1 MRMPGIE
8 VDEAL
13 IANGI
18 YERGAALYSWHFG
31 GFEIP
36 LMILSYLG
44 ALKTW
49 IYNGIFAVWK
59 PSPLSLRL
67 PAMLAGAVAI
77 WLFFVFLD
85 RVAGRRAAWI
95 GAVLLATDTSFVLG
109 EAIDFGPV
117 ALHHLLKLS
126 ALVLLLR
133 YHARRRAI
141 DLAFAFC
148 LLGLGIWDKAIFVW
162 ALSGISIAAI
172 AVFPRQIASHLRPR
186 TIAIAT
192 LSFALGSLPLIAYNV
207 TKPLDTF
214 RSNARLSAADSVVKI
229 YLLSRTI
236 DGSAMFGF
244 FTADQPGP
252 RPQPVGA
259 FEQRAAI
266 RVSEEFG
273 SPRHNLTEF
282 ALLAAILS
290 IPLLWSTPARQ
301 PVLFALIAMVVTWV
315 QMFLTSRAGGAA
327 HHVLLLWPLHLF
339 LLAIVIDSLAKRFE
353 RVSRIACIAT
363 VSVLVA
369 ANLLVTNQY
378 YVDSLH
384 FGSSVRWSDA
394 FPALIRTLEGT
405 NAGHVYVA
413 DWGILETVNLMT
425 EGSVPVVALDRDST
439 VPALFAGAND
449 IFVSHTQPFLQVPE
463 INAQLEIIGRATG
476 YQKQSIATIY
486 DRNGRGIFE
495 LFRYRHAGA

>member
-1 MRMPGIE
+1 
-8 VDEAL
+8 
-13 IANGI
+13 
-18 YERGAALYSWHFG
+18 
-31 GFEIP
+31 
-36 LMILSYLG
+36 
-44 ALKTW
+44 
-49 IYNGIFAVWK
+49 
-59 PSPLSLRL
+59 
-67 PAMLAGAVAI
+67 
-77 WLFFVFLD
+77 
-85 RVAGRRAAWI
+85 
-95 GAVLLATDTSFVLG
+95 
-109 EAIDFGPV
+109 
-117 ALHHLLKLS
+117 
-126 ALVLLLR
+126 
-133 YHARRRAI
+133 
-141 DLAFAFC
+141 
-148 LLGLGIWDKAIFVW
+148 
-162 ALSGISIAAI
+162 
-172 AVFPRQIASHLRPR
+172 
-186 TIAIAT
+186 
-192 LSFALGSLPLIAYNV
+192 
-207 TKPLDTF
+207 
-214 RSNARLSAADSVVKI
+214 
-229 YLLSRTI
+229 
-236 DGSAMFGF
+236 
-244 FTADQPGP
+244 
-252 RPQPVGA
+252 
-259 FEQRAAI
+259 
-266 RVSEEFG
+266 
-273 SPRHNLTEF
+273 LTEF
-282 ALLAAILS
+282 SLLAAILS

-301 PVLFALIAMVVTWV
+301 PVLFALIAMAVTWV